1 MGRMPAGLTGA
12 GVRAAVLVVPKPL
25 LSQTPQEATF
35 EVSGCL
41 GFVVGAG
48 RRPRERERAA

>member
-1 MGRMPAGLTGA
+1 MARLPAGLVGA
-12 GVRAAVLVVPKPL
+12 GVRAAILVIPKGL
-25 LSQTPQEATF
+25 VDQAPQEASF

-48 RRPRERERAA
+48 RRPRERAVA